1 MSNKVTIS
9 RVAINF
15 STSSGYESSEV
26 FCEGTSEPLKQG
38 LREIARVLTINGE
51 GDEAVRLVAEA
62 KEAVE
67 EFMKGKS
74 A

>member
-1 MSNKVTIS
+1 VSNKITIS
-9 RVAINF
+9 HVAINF

-38 LREIARVLTINGE
+38 LREIARILAVNGE

-62 KEAVE
+62 KAAVE
-67 EFMKGKS
+67 DFMKDR